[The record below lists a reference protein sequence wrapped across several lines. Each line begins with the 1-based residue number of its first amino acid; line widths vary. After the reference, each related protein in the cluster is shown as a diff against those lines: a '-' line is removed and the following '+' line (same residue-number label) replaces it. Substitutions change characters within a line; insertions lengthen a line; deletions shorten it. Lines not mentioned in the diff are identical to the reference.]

1 MSRYGRRRRALV
13 HAVVLVQVEEAV
25 AQRAVHRGR
34 VVADRVLALAFVFE
48 RRPAVKHVDE
58 LKIAFV
64 DVPLLN
70 LVRVLAAV
78 GADHM
83 GDVVAV
89 GGVFG
94 AQVAVIED
102 VAQSRFPRCVG
113 GDMMDEI
120 PPRPCISL
128 Q

>member
-1 MSRYGRRRRALV
+1 MRY
-13 HAVVLVQVEEAV
+13 
-25 AQRAVHRGR
+25 HRNLQD
-34 VVADRVLALAFVFE
+34 VVALTDGFLALAGVFE

-89 GGVFG
+89 SGVFG

-120 PPRPCISL
+120 PSFARAHNNPTRSL
-128 Q
+128 